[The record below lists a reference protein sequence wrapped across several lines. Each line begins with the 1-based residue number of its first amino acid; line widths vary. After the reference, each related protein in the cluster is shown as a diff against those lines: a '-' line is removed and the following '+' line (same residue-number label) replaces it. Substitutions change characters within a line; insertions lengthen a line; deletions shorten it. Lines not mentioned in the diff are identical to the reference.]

1 MTNQVE
7 SKSVSTQPLNSNGRQ
22 SIVDASSAT
31 DCNERSCY
39 GTAPRLAFKEGSLD
53 QDFMLVPSSQHA
65 ADWNARLRDVFGVDE
80 PVAADV
86 LLQDLIKALQSGARE
101 DLLNI
106 NGALAL
112 VREMKPRGSVE
123 ALLAVQIAVAHFHTI
138 RQLRMSSHSGCA
150 PYAIERTKF
159 VLKFMDMTGRLTSR
173 FQKLRQGGKQTV
185 TVEHVTV
192 QAGGAAMVGNIDAG
206 GRKRGE

>member
-1 MTNQVE
+1 MTNHGG
-7 SKSVSTQPLNSNGRQ
+7 SNFVSTPPLDTDERPL
-22 SIVDASSAT
+22 ILDAGSAT
-31 DCNERSCY
+31 VSDDQSCY

-53 QDFMLVPSSQHA
+53 QDFVLVPSRGHA

-80 PVAADV
+80 PAAAEV

-101 DLLNI
+101 DLANV

-112 VREMKPRGSVE
+112 VREMAPRGSME
-123 ALLAVQIAVAHFHTI
+123 AILAVQIAIAHFHTI

-159 VLKFMDMTGRLTSR
+159 VIKFMDMTGRLTSR
-173 FQKLRQGGKQTV
+173 FQKLRKGGKQTV

-206 GRKRGE
+206 DRKRGA